1 LHDAELLAVGADDA
15 DLPDPD
21 ALVDTDLLCFAQ
33 RRGSSCVPATRGME
47 K

>member
-15 DLPDPD
+15 NLADPD
-21 ALVDTDLLCFAQ
+21 ALVDADFLCFAQ
-33 RRGSSCVPATRGME
+33 RRGSSCVPAARGVE